1 MNIYTNIHGQCFNLE
16 KMSVMA
22 YQLNNKAEAM
32 LCADVQNIPDGTG
45 AKIKIVEKDA
55 DGDDVATLTTSV
67 SGGRIE
73 CAWKKYF
80 GIISFYEKM
89 LSVFMPCF
97 YISHNAVIAASNVA

>member
-1 MNIYTNIHGQCFNLE
+1 MNIYTNIPGQCFNPE

-80 GIISFYEKM
+80 GDNFF
-89 LSVFMPCF
+89 L
-97 YISHNAVIAASNVA
+97 